1 MTLLE
6 QCQIWNEK
14 DEYQKIIDTIEAIP
28 EESRTPELCSE
39 LARAYNNAADVD
51 DKEMYEKALSLLL
64 PYEEHFQGD
73 HNWNFR
79 VGYAYYY
86 LDQEGQ
92 ALRYFEQALEA
103 RPGDEDTQQMID
115 DCRRRLALPRF
126 DPSFRERTQE
136 AWAAFSKVE
145 AQLRQL
151 LDVWDRSAVQEELI
165 SLCETALLPAFL
177 NPAFEVGHNGQKYEL
192 ILTPEGNLA
201 RLYELVYFQ
210 RHAPA
215 ELLEHWNFPVGRQA
229 SANFSI
235 RTAAGMEISG
245 QDVRVLP
252 KRPMMTPSP

>member
-115 DCRRRLALPRF
+115 D
-126 DPSFRERTQE
+126 
-136 AWAAFSKVE
+136 
-145 AQLRQL
+145 
-151 LDVWDRSAVQEELI
+151 
-165 SLCETALLPAFL
+165 
-177 NPAFEVGHNGQKYEL
+177 
-192 ILTPEGNLA
+192 
-201 RLYELVYFQ
+201 
-210 RHAPA
+210 
-215 ELLEHWNFPVGRQA
+215 
-229 SANFSI
+229 
-235 RTAAGMEISG
+235 
-245 QDVRVLP
+245 
-252 KRPMMTPSP
+252 

>member
-79 VGYAYYY
+79 VGYAYYC

-92 ALRYFEQALEA
+92 ALHYFEQALEA

-115 DCRRRLALPRF
+115 DCRRRLALPRVRSQF
-126 DPSFRERTQE
+126 PGAHPGGLGCLFQSGSP
-136 AWAAFSKVE
+136 AAAASGCTGS
-145 AQLRQL
+145 LRCPGGAHQ
-151 LDVWDRSAVQEELI
+151 
-165 SLCETALLPAFL
+165 
-177 NPAFEVGHNGQKYEL
+177 
-192 ILTPEGNLA
+192 
-201 RLYELVYFQ
+201 
-210 RHAPA
+210 
-215 ELLEHWNFPVGRQA
+215 PV
-229 SANFSI
+229 
-235 RTAAGMEISG
+235 
-245 QDVRVLP
+245 
-252 KRPMMTPSP
+252 

>member
-1 MTLLE
+1 MSDLE
-6 QCQIWNEK
+6 REGRVPE
-14 DEYQKIIDTIEAIP
+14 DHRHHRSHA

-79 VGYAYYY
+79 VGYAYYC

-92 ALRYFEQALEA
+92 ALHYFEQALEA

-136 AWAAFSKVE
+136 AWAAFQSGSP
-145 AQLRQL
+145 AAAASGCTGSLRCPGGAHQ
-151 LDVWDRSAVQEELI
+151 
-165 SLCETALLPAFL
+165 
-177 NPAFEVGHNGQKYEL
+177 
-192 ILTPEGNLA
+192 
-201 RLYELVYFQ
+201 
-210 RHAPA
+210 
-215 ELLEHWNFPVGRQA
+215 PV
-229 SANFSI
+229 
-235 RTAAGMEISG
+235 
-245 QDVRVLP
+245 
-252 KRPMMTPSP
+252 

>member
-1 MTLLE
+1 
-6 QCQIWNEK
+6 
-14 DEYQKIIDTIEAIP
+14 
-28 EESRTPELCSE
+28 
-39 LARAYNNAADVD
+39 
-51 DKEMYEKALSLLL
+51 
-64 PYEEHFQGD
+64 
-73 HNWNFR
+73 
-79 VGYAYYY
+79 
-86 LDQEGQ
+86 
-92 ALRYFEQALEA
+92 
-103 RPGDEDTQQMID
+103 MID

-151 LDVWDRSAVQEELI
+151 LDVRIAPLSRRSSSACVKQP
-165 SLCETALLPAFL
+165 SSRPFL

-252 KRPMMTPSP
+252 EKDR

>member
-151 LDVWDRSAVQEELI
+151 LDVRDRSAVQEELI

-210 RHAPA
+210 RHAP
-215 ELLEHWNFPVGRQA
+215 R
-229 SANFSI
+229 
-235 RTAAGMEISG
+235 RTAGPLELPCGPPGFGQFLHPHCGGNGDLRAGCPG
-245 QDVRVLP
+245 AAGKDR
-252 KRPMMTPSP
+252 